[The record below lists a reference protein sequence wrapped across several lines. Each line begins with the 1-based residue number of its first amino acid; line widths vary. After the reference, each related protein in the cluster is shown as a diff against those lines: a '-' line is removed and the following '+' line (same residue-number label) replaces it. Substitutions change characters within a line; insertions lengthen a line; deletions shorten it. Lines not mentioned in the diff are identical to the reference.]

1 MKKLSFLL
9 TVSALL
15 MMVVTA
21 EFHGQDQRPV
31 AFTRAVIIDGNGG
44 APIENGTLVVRGE
57 KIEAVGPAE
66 SVQVPASAEVRN
78 LGGKVLMPGL
88 ADMHVHLVGGWD
100 GVSGDM
106 LGYQRYLNSLL
117 YAGVTTV
124 LDAGNVQPYVVQMR
138 NEIAAGRLIGPRIY
152 CAGAIVDGAEPEW
165 PSISYSVTSIDQ
177 IPKIVRRLK
186 EDRVDIIKAYIG
198 LSDRMVMT
206 LVQEAR
212 KNSLRVFIDQGHRNG
227 SLDLTF
233 TGIAAFAHVPDV
245 PIFSLY
251 SSDAINFMKQQ
262 GVMFTSSLAVIESFS
277 RRRLSDL
284 TFLDHPLI
292 KDTTPPS
299 FLADLR
305 AGAQRELGPIP
316 PGHDS
321 PVERFKQRLKNV
333 KALFDAGFLLNAG
346 TDAPYPGVF
355 LGEGIYHELELLV
368 EAGLRPLEA
377 ITVAT
382 RNGALW
388 IGAGKE
394 WGTLESGKL
403 ANLLVIN
410 GRPDQRIQESRNIEL
425 VMQLGRILDR
435 ERLKLDVKTDPGFRP
450 LSQVVMEKYSQRDTK
465 AGEL

>member
-1 MKKLSFLL
+1 MKRLMFLL
-9 TVSALL
+9 EVSAFC
-15 MMVVTA
+15 MVAVTA
-21 EFHGQDQRPV
+21 ESHGQDQRPV
-31 AFTRAVIIDGNGG
+31 ALTQAVIIDGNGG
-44 APIENGTLVVRGE
+44 APIEHGTLVVRGE
-57 KIEAVGPAE
+57 KIEAIGPAE
-66 SVQVPASAEVRN
+66 SVPIPANAELRD
-78 LGGKVLMPGL
+78 LDGKVVMPGL

-106 LGYQRYLNSLL
+106 LGYQRYLNALL

-124 LDAGNVQPYVVQMR
+124 LDAGNVQPFVVQMR
-138 NEIAAGRLIGPRIY
+138 NEIAAGRLVGPRIY

-165 PSISYSVTSIDQ
+165 PSISYSVTSLEQ

-186 EDRVDIIKAYIG
+186 QDHVDIIKAYVG

-206 LVQEAR
+206 LVQEGR
-212 KNSLRVFIDQGHRNG
+212 KNSLRVFIDQGYRNG
-227 SLDLTF
+227 SLDLAF

-251 SSDAINFMKQQ
+251 SPDAIKFMKQR

-277 RRRLSDL
+277 RRRLTDL
-284 TFLDHPLI
+284 TFLEYPLI
-292 KDTTPPS
+292 KDTAPPS

-305 AGAQRELGPIP
+305 AEARREPGPLP

-321 PVERFKQRLKNV
+321 PVERFKQRSINV
-333 KALFDAGFLLNAG
+333 KALFDAGFLMSAG

-355 LGEGIYHELELLV
+355 LGEGIHHELELLV
-368 EAGLRPLEA
+368 EAGLRPLDA

-382 RNGALW
+382 RNGAQW
-388 IGAGKE
+388 IGAGNE

-410 GRPDQRIQESRNIEL
+410 GRPDQKIQESRNIEL
-425 VMQLGRILDR
+425 VMQQGKILDR
-435 ERLKLDVKTDPGFRP
+435 EKLKLNPATDPGFRP
-450 LSQVVMEKYSQRDTK
+450 VSQVPAEK
-465 AGEL
+465 